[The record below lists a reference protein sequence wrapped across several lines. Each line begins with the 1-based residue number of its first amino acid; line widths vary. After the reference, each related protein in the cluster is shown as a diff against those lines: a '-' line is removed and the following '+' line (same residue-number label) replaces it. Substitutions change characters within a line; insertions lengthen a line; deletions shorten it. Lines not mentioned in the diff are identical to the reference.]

1 MQQSTIMNMAHVE
14 FFVVFFW
21 FFSERKRED
30 RALFLADAG
39 VVIRSWVKSRMEMKS
54 SVYNFGFSHI
64 HQLLGKARL
73 LSCHMKTSITLSA
86 SIFEMVSWLRQA
98 LTNSSSVTLPSES
111 TSISLKALLA
121 MVSWLSL
128 SGLSSFLNKWKR
140 SFTIRPNSFWDTEP
154 SLLMSKM
161 RNICKNKFWCFS
173 FLEDF

>member
-1 MQQSTIMNMAHVE
+1 MNSKINWNQ
-14 FFVVFFW
+14 VFSF
-21 FFSERKRED
+21 
-30 RALFLADAG
+30 
-39 VVIRSWVKSRMEMKS
+39 I
-54 SVYNFGFSHI
+54 GFSSL
-64 HQLLGKARL
+64 HQLLGKAKFR
-73 LSCHMKTSITLSA
+73 SCHMKTSITLSA

-140 SFTIRPNSFWDTEP
+140 SFTIRPNSFWDTDP

-161 RNICKNKFWCFS
+161 RNICNFRRGKTRF
-173 FLEDF
+173 